1 MRIVKLL
8 MRNVLF
14 VILMLIV
21 TTSCNKTD
29 VPQGND
35 PETPQH
41 LEEDLSFTR
50 TLEEVYFK
58 YNGIR
63 TQKYKKIY
71 NYDGNKELLYE
82 QYRDGELHA
91 QRKNFVY
98 NGLTRTYTIKNQSSE
113 FEAYDEF
120 IDDMYS
126 YPKYG
131 ETKTSEG
138 ITSQVF
144 YEYDGTK
151 YIGIRRYSLG
161 ILWEETKDVHWDGL
175 NCSYSTYIY
184 DVETGLLTT
193 VDVCS
198 CTYLDDTYKRPSH
211 SVIELISYNGSNNSV
226 TETFYQYDGKKPIG
240 KQEYWNGMLREEY
253 KDYVYDGNKCTFKQ
267 LLYDIINGELVFE
280 GEGYTIYYNP

>member
-1 MRIVKLL
+1 MRKVKLL

-14 VILMLIV
+14 VIWMLIV

-50 TLEEVYFK
+50 TLEEVYYK
-58 YNGIR
+58 YDGIR

-82 QYRDGELHA
+82 QYRDGELRA
-91 QRKNFVY
+91 RRYNFIY

-131 ETKTSEG
+131 ETKTNEG

-144 YEYDGTK
+144 YEYDGIK
-151 YIGIRRYSLG
+151 YMGMRRYSLG
-161 ILWEETKDVHWDGL
+161 ILWQETKDVHWDGL
-175 NCSYSTYIY
+175 NCSYSSYIY
-184 DVETGLLTT
+184 ETETGILN
-193 VDVCS
+193 S
-198 CTYLDDTYKRPSH
+198 IYWQSYTYLDDTYQRVTH
-211 SVIELISYNGSNNSV
+211 CISKPISNNV
-226 TETFYQYDGKKPIG
+226 DNGITTETFYQYDGKKPIG
-240 KQEYWNGMLREEY
+240 KQEYWNGVLREEY
-253 KDYVYDGNKCTFKQ
+253 KDYVYDGNRCTFKQ
-267 LLYDIINGELVFE
+267 LLYGNNGELVFE
-280 GEGYTIYYNP
+280 GEGYTVYYNP